1 MGLAFIACNRL
12 HIPNERGITM
22 IKYEYE
28 VAKSND
34 VRRELLMYENS
45 LQKKLESA
53 QARVTAIAMMIQR
66 AKERRL
72 ELEIQSIN

>member
-1 MGLAFIACNRL
+1 
-12 HIPNERGITM
+12 M

-34 VRRELLMYENS
+34 VRRELLMYEARMT
-45 LQKKLESA
+45 KRLEQA
-53 QARVTAIAMMIQR
+53 QATVDAIRAIIQR

-72 ELEIQSIN
+72 DLEIQSTH

>member
-1 MGLAFIACNRL
+1 
-12 HIPNERGITM
+12 M

-28 VAKSND
+28 VDKSND

-53 QARVTAIAMMIQR
+53 QERVTAIAMMIQR

>member
-1 MGLAFIACNRL
+1 
-12 HIPNERGITM
+12 M

>member
-1 MGLAFIACNRL
+1 
-12 HIPNERGITM
+12 M

-34 VRRELLMYENS
+34 VRRELLIYENS